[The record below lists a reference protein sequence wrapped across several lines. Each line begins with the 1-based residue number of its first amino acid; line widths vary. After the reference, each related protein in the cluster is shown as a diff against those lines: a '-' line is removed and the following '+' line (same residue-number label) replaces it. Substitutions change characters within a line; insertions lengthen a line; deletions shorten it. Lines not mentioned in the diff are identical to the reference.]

1 MRKERGSAIVIAM
14 LLVSAVGAVGFT
26 FGKVLDIQIN
36 NSLVHESSIG
46 AFYAAE
52 SGLEEGFLRY
62 RVGHGSS
69 ATVYADKTGGQV
81 PPFSDSAKQWLSAPT
96 NVMRTN
102 LTDIKLASNATT
114 GIDKSSTFGLS
125 ELNAQYYDLR
135 MGSASGTS
143 ASYSIARDETLK
155 IDLGD
160 MFSSGVLSNLDLS
173 FKMNNQISTPS
184 VFFSGKCTLIEAK
197 FQLQAYAG
205 GPVIEKKKLFRNST
219 CPDSS
224 IISDYGATINYVF
237 SGSKATLSGLKTKM
251 IGSATYSRAAL
262 FLKPIGSDIDLTI
275 TETGLYK
282 TQHPLNG
289 SVNKI
294 VSTGYFGGVART
306 LEVKVNTKSGSLY
319 DLYDYV
325 IFKNE

>member
-26 FGKVLDIQIN
+26 FGKVLDIQID

-160 MFSSGVLSNLDLS
+160 MFSNFVYSDLKLS
-173 FKMNNQISTPS
+173 FTTSESLASPALFKNGN
-184 VFFSGKCTLIEAK
+184 CTLIEAK

-205 GPVIEKKKLFRNST
+205 GPVIEKKKLLRNPVCS
-219 CPDSS
+219 DSS
-224 IISDYGATINYVF
+224 IISDY
-237 SGSKATLSGLKTKM
+237 SATLDYAMPIDTAILDRLKTKM

-275 TETGLYK
+275 TETGLNK
-282 TQHPLNG
+282 DQHPLNG
-289 SVNKI
+289 SSNKI

-306 LEVKVNTKSGSLY
+306 LEANISSQIGSLY